1 MRVGLIA
8 LLVAAALAFGVSL
21 TYAQADK
28 PKKEETPKQEAP
40 KLCKHCLDEAI
51 AKCPKKGQ
59 KDCPLANVKPVE
71 KHSECIKCNPPK
83 KEKDKGHGGHQH

>member
-1 MRVGLIA
+1 MQVRLIA
-8 LLVAAALAFGVSL
+8 LLAAVAFALSVSL
-21 TYAQADK
+21 AYAQSDK
-28 PKKEETPKQEAP
+28 TKKEATP
-40 KLCKHCLDEAI
+40 KLCKQYLDEAI

-71 KHSECIKCNPPK
+71 KHSDCIKCNPPK